1 MFIVWDFWLFW
12 YFISTTIL
20 YLYIIHISFLAK
32 KKYQTPILFY
42 DYHQICLVHILLKS
56 GTTTTQLI
64 YDTKDK
70 DPFIIIVCVWV
81 CFLKHF
87 KTNLSI
93 ITASTSQYAHYV
105 FMAIDRDANGSV
117 SFEV

>member
-1 MFIVWDFWLFW
+1 MIIIKYVWFIYV
-12 YFISTTIL
+12 
-20 YLYIIHISFLAK
+20 YIN
-32 KKYQTPILFY
+32 KYKRQ
-42 DYHQICLVHILLKS
+42 KS
-56 GTTTTQLI
+56 GTTTTQPM

-70 DPFIIIVCVWV
+70 DPFIIMIVWV
-81 CFLKHF
+81 GLLLKHF

-117 SFEV
+117 SFEVIEKVIKVFFEIYFKMFILLVFEKLGICS

>member
-1 MFIVWDFWLFW
+1 MSGSCI
-12 YFISTTIL
+12 
-20 YLYIIHISFLAK
+20 AK
-32 KKYQTPILFY
+32 EAAQQRHK
-42 DYHQICLVHILLKS
+42 
-56 GTTTTQLI
+56 LI

-70 DPFIIIVCVWV
+70 DPFIIIIVCVWV
-81 CFLKHF
+81 GLLLKHF